1 MGLFKK
7 LFATD
12 PEALRKKAD
21 ALFAGGS
28 FGPAKLAYERALES
42 APEKERGALEAK
54 VAACL
59 DGIARQRIE
68 EARAY
73 LEQGM
78 KELAEAEL
86 AGALDVATDPA
97 LVEEAQALAD
107 GLEAEDAQAQAT
119 TESLSDEERIAL
131 MMGQWEEAQAEEY
144 ESHGDALVD
153 ALLALHH
160 ERYDDARATLEGLLE
175 EADAPRYLWL
185 EVGRAR
191 LMSEDLEGGQAA
203 LESFL
208 AVLEDGEASEAQVST
223 NLLLARLADDGGRFE
238 EAMRRFEAAVDAVP
252 DDYRPYLAMGAFLR
266 QKGHGDE
273 ALAVL
278 QTSLEMSRSNAT
290 DWRLLEELGL
300 AHEMA
305 GKPKEATSFLEQVI
319 DFFTSRQVVDFPP
332 ETATTL
338 AKLYEADGRADRAAD
353 LYRALSRGGDRDR
366 HALYHYQAGRL
377 LLGLGLDE
385 EARRMLTRAKALT
398 SEADDPD
405 LSANIDELME
415 G

>member
-7 LFATD
+7 LFASD
-12 PEALRKKAD
+12 PESMRKKAD
-21 ALFAGGS
+21 ALFDAGDY
-28 FGPAKLAYERALES
+28 GPAKLAYEKAAEVADASDHPALEDRVR
-42 APEKERGALEAK
+42 E
-54 VAACL
+54 CM
-59 DGIARQRIE
+59 DGIARQRIA

-73 LEQGM
+73 LKQGLI
-78 KELAEAEL
+78 ELAGQEL
-86 AGALDVATDPA
+86 AGAIEVAADPA
-97 LVEEAQALAD
+97 VAEEAQRLAD
-107 GLEAEDAQAQAT
+107 GLEAEDAQAQAA
-119 TESLSDEERIAL
+119 TEELTDEERLAL
-131 MMGQWEEAQAEEY
+131 VMGQWEEAQAKEY
-144 ESHGDALVD
+144 DAYGDALLE

-160 ERYDDARATLEGLLE
+160 ERYDDARTALEGLLE
-175 EADAPRYLWL
+175 NATEPRFLWL

-191 LMSEDLEGGQAA
+191 LLTEDLDGGQAA

-208 AVLEDGEASEAQVST
+208 GALGPGEANEAQVST
-223 NLLLARLADDGGRFE
+223 NLMLARLADEDGRFE
-238 EAMRRFEAAVDAVP
+238 EAMQRFEAAIEALP

-278 QTSLEMSRSNAT
+278 QTALELSKSNAT

-305 GKPKEATSFLEQVI
+305 GKPKEALKFLEQVI
-319 DFFTSRQVVDFPP
+319 EFFTTRQVVDFPP
-332 ETATTL
+332 ETAMTL

-366 HALYHYQAGRL
+366 HALYHFEAGRL
-377 LLGLGLDE
+377 LQGLGLDE
-385 EARRMLTRAKALT
+385 EARRMLTRAEALLG
-398 SEADDPD
+398 DGDG
-405 LSANIDELME
+405 ELRAKVTALLQ